1 MSTKDEYDENI
12 KKYQN
17 IEKNIDRRIRTKVA
31 PDSISKFFN
40 ALNPQTPLGSKASRD
55 FEEHSLTISMVLVF
69 TLIIGTISIIMY
81 DRITNDNS
89 GSVSDKEEDM
99 VLAIMVLSIFT
110 FANFLFLVFD
120 GIRLLNI
127 LLFITIL
134 SLAIAVVS
142 NIDKNTVSADLGI
155 AIICFTIIPL
165 IVLAYFFMFND
176 TESITELKTLERER
190 VRRAKFEELVKNKC
204 AVQVKAAKA
213 EVEKNFYEDKGFR
226 AQIGNKVL
234 DQIIK
239 EGRFPTGGKTKQN
252 KESKESKEKKSKKQK
267 KALIDLVTP
276 DDDDDDDE

>member
-1 MSTKDEYDENI
+1 MSTKELDDNI

-17 IEKNIDRRIRTKVA
+17 VEKNIDRRIRTKVA

-55 FEEHSLTISMVLVF
+55 FEEHSITISMILVF

-81 DRITNDNS
+81 DRITHDNS

-110 FANFLFLVFD
+110 FVNFLFLVFD

-134 SLAIAVVS
+134 ALAITVVS

-155 AIICFTIIPL
+155 TIICFTVIPL
-165 IVLAYFFMFND
+165 TVLAYFFMFND
-176 TESITELKTLERER
+176 SETVAELKTLERER
-190 VRRAKFEELVKNKC
+190 LRRAKFEELVKNKC
-204 AVQVKAAKA
+204 AAQVKAAKA
-213 EVEKNFYEDKGFR
+213 EVEKNFYEDTSFR

-239 EGRFPTGGKTKQN
+239 EGRFPSGGKTKQ
-252 KESKESKEKKSKKQK
+252 SKDKKPKGNK
-267 KALIDLVTP
+267 KAEA
-276 DDDDDDDE
+276 DDDDDE